1 MDRKTGHA
9 AAGLAVMALTLG
21 CQTEQSLQ
29 QTPLERGEQRPGR
42 TMLADTAVVERV
54 QAGLINE
61 PMLAPAAIRVD
72 GNGGTVRLRGVV
84 MSGAQQARA
93 VDIARASAGVKRV
106 DDQLIRRGRSGISD
120 GPLPHTQ
127 LQL

>member
-1 MDRKTGHA
+1 MKSKNGHT

-54 QAGLINE
+54 QTRLINE
-61 PMLAPAAIRVD
+61 PLLAPTAIRVD

-84 MSGAQQARA
+84 MTGAQQVRA
-93 VDIARASAGVKRV
+93 VDIARTSAGVKRV
-106 DDQLIRRGRSGISD
+106 DDQLIRRGRSGIGD
-120 GPLPHTQ
+120 GPLPDTQ

>member
-84 MSGAQQARA
+84 MSAQQARA